1 VADQTGTAFPALAGP
16 FVLGRLQ
23 AQVAVAVPQAAD
35 RLTVDDGA
43 GRSGVSNDFD
53 VGPGIPARI
62 DFVGA
67 VAASATA
74 CSAPVEL
81 ELRDAAGAPAPAVT
95 GVGVTLQSGPPGAL
109 LLFSDPA
116 CSSPASA
123 LVIPSGAARGAF
135 HLLGSAPGSASL
147 RVVPDLLPSTEATV
161 PVAP

>member
-1 VADQTGTAFPALAGP
+1 
-16 FVLGRLQ
+16 
-23 AQVAVAVPQAAD
+23 
-35 RLTVDDGA
+35 
-43 GRSGVSNDFD
+43 

-123 LVIPSGAARGAF
+123 LVIPSGATRGAF

-147 RVVPDLLPSTEATV
+147 RAVPDVLPSAETAV
-161 PVAP
+161 LIAP